1 MSWFNLPNM
10 LSGPANFFGPDGPA
24 DKRGLA
30 RDMRYQRLLTAIRLQ
45 HPTAL
50 AEATRLTFELIW
62 ASARDRDDK
71 GNVLITPEVLVR
83 IATEAGIDAAAAEAL
98 LGAIDADET
107 KGMLKDT
114 TAEAVSLGAYGA
126 PFIAVTQEGGSGV
139 AGAKQQPPP
148 QVFFGSDRFEQ
159 LAFTMGWP
167 WHGPDPQRPTAT
179 TANPKL

>member
-1 MSWFNLPNM
+1 MDGVTEVTDENRPRGFLPDRIFTPM
-10 LSGPANFFGPDGPA
+10 LELRSALVALDLSDDELAAAKRHAVTCGGGAGASG
-24 DKRGLA
+24 
-30 RDMRYQRLLTAIRLQ
+30 
-45 HPTAL
+45 
-50 AEATRLTFELIW
+50 
-62 ASARDRDDK
+62 
-71 GNVLITPEVLVR
+71 
-83 IATEAGIDAAAAEAL
+83 AAEAL

-107 KGMLKDT
+107 KEMLKDT

-159 LAFTMGWP
+159 LAFTMGWS

-179 TANPKL
+179 ANPKL